1 MLIKGYAF
9 YNSKKEKL
17 QLWKEIKQE
26 FNNYAVKVIIK
37 DGIISYTAKVER
49 GYI

>member
-9 YNSKKEKL
+9 YSNKTEKL
-17 QLWKEIKQE
+17 QLWKEIKRE
-26 FNNYAVKVIIK
+26 FGNSVKVVIK
-37 DGIISYTAKVER
+37 DGLISYTAKVER